1 MNNKNKK
8 FLTQQKL
15 IESLENENK
24 ALKRQIQELTNEKEK
39 QENKYTIKCEELNR
53 SLLSMEKYKEEYAKS
68 LDELNCLKKQCHK
81 LIQKISE
88 LKTDYTKEMKKTIS
102 SINKGIK

>member
-1 MNNKNKK
+1 MKNVDKK

-15 IESLENENK
+15 IESLVDENK
-24 ALKRQIQELTNEKEK
+24 TLQLQIQELTNEKEK
-39 QENKYTIKCEELNR
+39 QENKYAIKCEELNR
-53 SLLSMEKYKEEYAKS
+53 SLLSMEKYKDEYAKS